1 MSEIGRRRK
10 LFFDNVD
17 AGAAVFRT
25 SDFLQDS
32 AVSYFSGIPRQFLG
46 NNLLVMKR
54 DATPLLLKS
63 LLEPRLSS
71 KEVRIKNI
79 DRRKQLEAIVKAE
92 LRGVKTIAVNRPFHT
107 GNSLNALKKIAGK
120 RKLVDAS
127 KQIGEMRSIKSG
139 GEISKISKACK
150 IAENA
155 VKNVPGIFRM
165 GMTEKQLGLQIELML
180 REKGDNLLPFPLI
193 VAGGRNSAF
202 PHQVPLPSKIS
213 RGLLLLDIGACYK
226 GYCSDITRVFSVGV
240 PSRKQKGLYAGVFA
254 AKQCAQN
261 LIMPGAVAGRV
272 FGEAEELLKKRT
284 GFKLIHG
291 LGHGLGLDAHDFPS
305 GFFHENREKLQKN
318 NVLTV
323 EPGVYGKYGGIRI
336 EDDLVVTAG
345 GCKLLTNAPEELV
358 QI

>member
-10 LFFDNVD
+10 LFFGNVD

-46 NNLLVMKR
+46 NNMLVMKR
-54 DATPLLLKS
+54 DAAPLLLKS

-79 DRRKQLEAIVKAE
+79 DRRKQLEALVKAE
-92 LRGVKTIAVNRPFHT
+92 LRGVKTIAVNRPFNT
-107 GNSLNALKKIAGK
+107 VNSLKAMKKIAGK

-155 VKNVPGIFRM
+155 VKNVPGIFRR

-202 PHQVPLPSKIS
+202 PHHVPLPSKIS
-213 RGLLLLDIGACYK
+213 RGLLLLDIGACCN
-226 GYCSDITRVFSVGV
+226 GYCSDITRVFSVGA
-240 PSRKQKGLYAGVFA
+240 PSRKQKELYESVFA

-261 LIMPGAVAGRV
+261 MLMPGIVAGHV
-272 FGEAEELLKKRT
+272 FDEADKLLKKRT

-291 LGHGLGLDAHDFPS
+291 LGHGLGIDAHDFPS

-323 EPGVYGKYGGIRI
+323 EPGVYGKSGGIRI
-336 EDDLVVTAG
+336 EDDVLVTAK
-345 GCKLLTNAPEELV
+345 GCKLLTNAPEELLSL
-358 QI
+358 